1 MRVLGL
7 HTIPTWDH
15 VILLLKKS
23 HPSAH
28 SKEDKEKKRGGESE
42 KLEAEGTADCA

>member
-1 MRVLGL
+1 MY
-7 HTIPTWDH
+7 TTPTRDH

-28 SKEDKEKKRGGESE
+28 SKEDKEKKRGGECE
-42 KLEAEGTADCA
+42 ELVAEGTADCA